1 MTACSWLAG
10 RPPRY
15 TVRRGGGG
23 MVLWQGNNFTVDGR
37 EPTTAEEYY
46 RIGLR
51 CWHDDRYR
59 NAATH
64 FLGAAADVG
73 HEAAIE
79 LLGHIDYVQGASR
92 APCHTCGGAAVHPAP
107 PTTSPAST
115 SAVAPRPQ
123 IGQSYD
129 EAGRWYRAAARSG
142 EPEAMLALGDLYLER
157 LLPVTGTPAEHALE
171 QFLAA
176 AARGHPYGQYR
187 AAEIYRTLYQD
198 SERAAALYRACV
210 DNPLTGRH
218 ALGSMMTLQSQAH
231 LREFSA
237 TTAARLQQQRRDA
250 THPAERRDDFY

>member
-1 MTACSWLAG
+1 
-10 RPPRY
+10 
-15 TVRRGGGG
+15 

-79 LLGHIDYVQGASR
+79 LLGHIDYVQGRFA
-92 APCHTCGGAAVHPAP
+92 
-107 PTTSPAST
+107 
-115 SAVAPRPQ
+115 SAVPHLRRSSGSPRAAYYLASLHQRGCPEAG

-176 AARGHPYGQYR
+176 AARDHPYGQYR

-231 LREFSA
+231 LREISA

-250 THPAERRDDFY
+250 ARPSERRDDFY